1 MKISND
7 EIKKI
12 IGELDLYRLQKD
24 LIQAG
29 YGPVPVV
36 IGDLFAVGCY
46 FIRLG
51 KKNLGHKLCQTALAA
66 YDIDMALIDRIIK
79 RVEGGEEEMAN
90 LLNPHCEI
98 PGWLFDDEN

>member
-1 MKISND
+1 LNVTND
-7 EIKKI
+7 EIKRI

-46 FIRLG
+46 FIHLG
-51 KKNLGHKLCQTALAA
+51 KKALGHKLCQTALAA
-66 YDIDMALIDRIIK
+66 YDIDRALMNRITK
-79 RVEGGEEEMAN
+79 RVEDSEVEMAN
-90 LLNPHCEI
+90 LLNPHCEV

>member
-1 MKISND
+1 LKISNE

-12 IGELDLYRLQKD
+12 IGELDEYRLQKD

-46 FIRLG
+46 FIHLG
-51 KKNLGHKLCQTALAA
+51 KKTLGHKLCQTALAA
-66 YDIDMALIDRIIK
+66 YDIDITLMNRIIE
-79 RVEGGEEEMAN
+79 RVESNEEEMAN

-98 PGWLFDDEN
+98 PGWLFDDED